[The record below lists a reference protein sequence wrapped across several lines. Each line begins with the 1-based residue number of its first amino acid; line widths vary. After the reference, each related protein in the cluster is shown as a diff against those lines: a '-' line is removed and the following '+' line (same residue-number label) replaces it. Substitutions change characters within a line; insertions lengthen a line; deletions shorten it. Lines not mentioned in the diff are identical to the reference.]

1 MSLGCTSSSS
11 AYASSELLPTAMKPP
26 RRFCPGKRGRAVAL
40 ADRGPRFA
48 GGVRRRHR
56 EGAHDRALVL
66 ARVDCHRRRS
76 PHSPARDRAL
86 DPTQHEL
93 APSSGLARQL
103 GASGGSGCRADQHFV
118 GPGCAGQPSSDVDG
132 ASVQSQPRITAVP
145 VWAPTRTGSRS
156 ERAAPDPG
164 KDIRRLISPV
174 HTDEDAGAG
183 GSFP

>member
-1 MSLGCTSSSS
+1 VKRGLDRGH
-11 AYASSELLPTAMKPP
+11 ALLPGQTRPSGRP
-26 RRFCPGKRGRAVAL
+26 RRSRTTLRCRGAPSSPGGRARSGVGA
-40 ADRGPRFA
+40 RA
-48 GGVRRRHR
+48 GG
-56 EGAHDRALVL
+56 
-66 ARVDCHRRRS
+66 DCHRRRS